1 MHFFKIYDRLP
12 FRIISEIFELLYK
25 GTYVKFETSLLFHS
39 FWHINPLNA
48 NPTKWWNTLNQ
59 FVGNLPTN
67 CLSVFDHFVNLAFK
81 GLISSLQRNLKIR
94 KCSREV
100 NSVKAHT
107 WRTFLLFAL
116 SILLSSMRRCKF
128 LPRPILFKNGWNWN
142 LKFVFLGDNMA
153 KTLFSN

>member
-1 MHFFKIYDRLP
+1 MSLDDYAASKFFTVFHFAFFITRYFINIKMHFFKIYDRLP

-48 NPTKWWNTLNQ
+48 NPTKWSNTLNQ

-67 CLSVFDHFVNLAFK
+67 CLRMFDHFVNLAFK
-81 GLISSLQRNLKIR
+81 GLISSLQQNLKIR

-107 WRTFLLFAL
+107 
-116 SILLSSMRRCKF
+116 
-128 LPRPILFKNGWNWN
+128 
-142 LKFVFLGDNMA
+142 
-153 KTLFSN
+153 